1 MKPEEPNKTQV
12 SSFEEAKRRMKWKKL
27 FAQKWFFPAV
37 YLTAAALILTLAWWY
52 QQSQTQE
59 VSKSAKQWVVE
70 NLPQEKVPT
79 NPTDDDLVLPV
90 AKNSGAEKTIGF
102 YDETASKKAKESAL
116 VKYANSYWPH
126 SGIDFARKDGK
137 TFDVLA
143 ALEGKVVRVEE
154 NPIAG
159 YQVEIQ
165 HESGITTVY
174 QSLEDV
180 KVSKGQTVKKGQVIA
195 QAGRNQFEKEAGVHL
210 HFEIRDRK
218 QQAIN
223 PAQYYIDLK

>member
-1 MKPEEPNKTQV
+1 MKPEEPKTQV
-12 SSFEEAKRRMKWKKL
+12 SSFEEAKRRLRWKKL
-27 FAQKWFFPAV
+27 FAKKWFFPAV
-37 YLTAAALILTLAWWY
+37 YIAAAALILSLAWWY

-59 VSKSAKQWVVE
+59 VTKSTKQWVVE

-79 NPTDDDLVLPV
+79 NPTDDDLLLPV
-90 AKNSGAEKTIGF
+90 AQNAGVEKTVGF
-102 YDETASKKAKESAL
+102 YEETASKKGKETAL

-126 SGIDFARKDGK
+126 TGIDFARKDGK

-154 NPIAG
+154 NPIVG
-159 YQVEIQ
+159 YQVEIE

-174 QSLEDV
+174 QSLTDV
-180 KVSKGQTVKKGQVIA
+180 KVSQGQSVKKGQVIA
-195 QAGRNQFEKEAGVHL
+195 KAGRNQFEKDAGVHL

-218 QQAIN
+218 QQAMN
-223 PAQYYIDLK
+223 PMQYYIDLK